1 MSSLLLRY
9 HMTFI
14 DVEELPLEGE
24 TLRRAISCPPRTEET
39 ARTASGDVLSGAIE
53 ALENE
58 EVYRLQVERLV
69 ARAEVLPKHSPDM
82 TAETAAETEE
92 VTAETDEGEA
102 TEVTEM
108 DTDDEALPSLGS
120 WGHPELCRR
129 PCVFWVKQQSCAAGA
144 NCNFCHLEHQK
155 LVCLDK
161 KQRII
166 MADLTDAEKSLL
178 ILPHVRLKVEE
189 GLPVEHLL
197 HLLEREA
204 QAVADTS
211 PNAKDK
217 ANLNKA

>member
-1 MSSLLLRY
+1 MWRSFPWRVRLYDAPSAVLPEQKKPRAQLL
-9 HMTFI
+9 
-14 DVEELPLEGE
+14 E
-24 TLRRAISCPPRTEET
+24 TCS
-39 ARTASGDVLSGAIE
+39 V

-166 MADLTDAEKSLL
+166 MAE
-178 ILPHVRLKVEE
+178 P
-189 GLPVEHLL
+189 
-197 HLLEREA
+197 
-204 QAVADTS
+204 
-211 PNAKDK
+211 
-217 ANLNKA
+217 